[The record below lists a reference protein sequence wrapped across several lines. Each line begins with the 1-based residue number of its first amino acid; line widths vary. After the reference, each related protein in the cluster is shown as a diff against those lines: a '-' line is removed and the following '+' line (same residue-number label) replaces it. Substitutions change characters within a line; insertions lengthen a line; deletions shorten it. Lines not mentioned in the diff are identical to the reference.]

1 MFLDVLYCMYLLH
14 GSDFPVHSVDA
25 LIHPSLPLAD
35 LCMPRVEM
43 PHCAE
48 GIYKKKGH
56 YTNEYNRRKKAKQIL
71 QFFSNL
77 TLQNNYNTLKH
88 QSRIINLETKK
99 LLTIKL

>member
-48 GIYKKKGH
+48 GIYKKKDI
-56 YTNEYNRRKKAKQIL
+56 TQMNTTAEKKQNKSYNFFQISL
-71 QFFSNL
+71 
-77 TLQNNYNTLKH
+77 YK
-88 QSRIINLETKK
+88 II
-99 LLTIKL
+99 TIH